1 MTIATH
7 DRRYPQFTIGDRLRK
22 ARTQLG
28 PDMDAAAFAD
38 LIGVSRGTITNY
50 ELEKTPAEKMRP
62 IVLNA
67 WALATG
73 VDVEWI
79 RTGVLPVDPPNPG
92 SDESAT
98 PAGNPDTGPL
108 PVTRWLQPPVRIQQG
123 VFAA

>member
-73 VDVEWI
+73 VDPQWL
-79 RTGVLPVDPPNPG
+79 RDGRLPDGEPEERPEQDSN
-92 SDESAT
+92 
-98 PAGNPDTGPL
+98 
-108 PVTRWLQPPVRIQQG
+108 LQPTD
-123 VFAA
+123 